1 MCAFLLW
8 PVNLLNVM
16 PCILF
21 LVSNNLSVKA
31 MNISFRSTVSMQFAY
46 IVDNF
51 IFLAEKVLLNKITL
65 FIKDMLY

>member
-1 MCAFLLW
+1 MHAFLLW

-16 PCILF
+16 PYILF
-21 LVSNNLSVKA
+21 LVSNNLSVKG

-51 IFLAEKVLLNKITL
+51 VFLAEVLLNTITL
-65 FIKDMLY
+65 FVKDML